1 MRLLIISVCVVAWSF
16 SAGIGQA
23 AEAGLQVHAGAKGKE
38 GFSNYVPAMPH
49 TVVLNQQNAH
59 VFVKT
64 ALPVIIAHERKVVV
78 LPLPKGARDVELNLA
93 KGVKQSKLLSWVT
106 EYTVPFAP
114 QGSLEKQR
122 VTFESMHDSLQ
133 GALTTLRAEEA
144 FILHKLEEA
153 NVDKSHKVFAELR
166 PRLALVGTRISSA
179 QREISYAAKRAEALK
194 DAYPHGKQ
202 LVIHVDTPLKKDEKL
217 DLEYSYV
224 LDGAYWRPKYS
235 INANTA
241 AGTIEVALKAD
252 IVQNSDLDW
261 ENIRLELSTAAG
273 DAQSPMPLRPWVVSK
288 RDNAARAYGG
298 MARDNLVMSASY
310 ENSAAPK
317 MRAPSFDDG
326 STIAHW
332 LIEKTPKISEGNT
345 TLLLTNY
352 TWKSPL
358 ERVTRPAQD
367 NGIVW
372 ISAKHTLDGN
382 FLPVGEAIY
391 KLDGMTV
398 GKDVINPVGDTLQ
411 MYFGADPLV
420 RVETKRDTRKSSE
433 DGIINKQQSYNFGW
447 VYTLYN
453 KRSTAVTVN
462 LEEPMTE
469 LEDAAM
475 SVKYD
480 DNPKPEQA
488 PDKTFIWKLS
498 VPAKGEAKVDR
509 KVTIMAPA
517 DMRIWLGR

>member
-1 MRLLIISVCVVAWSF
+1 MRLLIISICIAAWSF
-16 SAGIGQA
+16 SAGIAQA
-23 AEAGLQVHAGAKGKE
+23 AEAGLQVQAGVKNKE
-38 GFSNYVPAMPH
+38 GFSNYIPAMPH

-59 VFVKT
+59 VFAKT
-64 ALPVIIAHERKVVV
+64 SLPIIVAHGRKVVV
-78 LPLPKGARDVELNLA
+78 LPLPKGARDVELSLA
-93 KGVKQSKLLSWVT
+93 KNVKQSKLLSWVT

-153 NVDKSHKVFAELR
+153 KEESSDKIFAELR

-217 DLEYSYV
+217 ALEYSYV

-241 AGTIEVALKAD
+241 TNTIDVSLKAE

-273 DAQSPMPLRPWVVSK
+273 DAQSPMPLRPWIVSK
-288 RDNAARAYGG
+288 EQREARAYGG
-298 MARDNLVMSASY
+298 MARDGIVMSMSA
-310 ENSAAPK
+310 ENSMAAK
-317 MRAPSFDDG
+317 RSAPSFDDG

-332 LIEKTPKISEGNT
+332 LIEKTPKIPEGNT
-345 TLLLTNY
+345 TVLLTNY

-372 ISAKHTLDGN
+372 ISAKHKLDGN
-382 FLPVGEAIY
+382 FLPMGEAVY

-398 GKDVINPVGDTLQ
+398 GKDVLSPVGDTLQ

-420 RVETKRDTRKSSE
+420 RVETKRDTRKSGE
-433 DGIINKQQSYNFGW
+433 EGIINKQQHYNFGW

-453 KRSTAVTVN
+453 KRSSAVTVK

-475 SVKYD
+475 SVTYED
-480 DNPKPEQA
+480 TPKPEQG

-509 KVTIMAPA
+509 KVTITAPA